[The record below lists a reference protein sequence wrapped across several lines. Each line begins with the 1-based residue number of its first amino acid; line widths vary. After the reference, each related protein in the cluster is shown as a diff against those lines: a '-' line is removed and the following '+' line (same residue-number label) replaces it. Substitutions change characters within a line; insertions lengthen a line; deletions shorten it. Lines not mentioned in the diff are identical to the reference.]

1 MTGTRRWAPGPD
13 GATDGAPGS
22 GGALLL
28 VNPTSGRG
36 HGLKLLPRTAQALE
50 TAGFRPAVH
59 ITKSLAEATEL
70 ARKAAAGSLVAVLGG
85 DGFLGAA
92 AAGAME
98 SGAVLLPLAGGRG
111 NDTVRRLG
119 LALDPVKAVAALDR
133 LVVRDLDLG
142 TVNGRPYFGV
152 ANVGFDGL
160 ANEYG
165 NSARLNLGP
174 FVYLYGGL
182 KAFLEWKSVTFTVSV
197 DGRENEV
204 PGWFVAVGN
213 VGQYGGG
220 LRICPQAKADDGQL
234 DVVSL
239 GRATILGVASTFL
252 RSYRGA
258 HLGRPNISSDRGS
271 TVGISADKPLNIY
284 ADGELVSALP
294 AEVGILPQAVKVLV
308 PPASPVLRHVPGA
321 AG

>member
-1 MTGTRRWAPGPD
+1 MNAQLGRPGQPGP
-13 GATDGAPGS
+13 A
-22 GGALLL
+22 GGPVLLL

-36 HGLKLLPRTAQALE
+36 RSLKLLPRTFEALKA
-50 TAGFRPAVH
+50 AGFTPTVH
-59 ITKSLAEATEL
+59 VTGSLADATGH
-70 ARKAAAGSLVAVLGG
+70 ARSAEAGSIVAVLGG

-92 AAGAME
+92 AAGAKE

-119 LALDPVKAVAALDR
+119 LALNPVKAIENLGQ
-133 LVVRDLDLG
+133 LVIRDLDMG

-182 KAFLEWKSVTFTVSV
+182 KAFLEWKNVTFTLTM
-197 DGRENEV
+197 DGRETV
-204 PGWFVAVGN
+204 FPGWFVAVGN

-220 LRICPQAKADDGQL
+220 LRICPQAKVDDGQL
-234 DVVSL
+234 DIVAL
-239 GRATILGVASTFL
+239 GRAGILGVAATFM
-252 RSYRGA
+252 RSYRGT
-258 HLGRPNISSDRGS
+258 HLGRRNISFDRGS
-271 TVGISADKPLNIY
+271 VVGINANKPLNIY
-284 ADGELVSALP
+284 ADGELVGALP
-294 AEVGILPQAVKVLV
+294 AQLGILPQAVKVLV
-308 PPASPVLRHVPGA
+308 PATSPAFSQTSDAMG
-321 AG
+321 